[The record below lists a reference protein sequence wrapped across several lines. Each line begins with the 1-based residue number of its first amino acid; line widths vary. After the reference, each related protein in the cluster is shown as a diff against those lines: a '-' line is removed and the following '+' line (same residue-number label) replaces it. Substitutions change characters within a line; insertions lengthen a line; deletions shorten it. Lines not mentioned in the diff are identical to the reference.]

1 MLIGF
6 RKTKPLGTFSIVF
19 FVTMLAVQEYYGR
32 LLFKPDVPWGIV
44 SLELASDVASTSDIF
59 KSWGPEL
66 KSRAIKSLFWDYG
79 FLISYGLLSFLAS
92 RWAGLKIDQAWNWP
106 VAARVGQVVAIL
118 AILAAL
124 LDAVENTALLW
135 QLFEGPH
142 TIPARLAWI
151 CATTK
156 FAILGAVLLFVAG
169 GVLATARPSESER
182 KNRPTNS

>member
-124 LDAVENTALLW
+124 LQE
-135 QLFEGPH
+135 
-142 TIPARLAWI
+142 
-151 CATTK
+151 
-156 FAILGAVLLFVAG
+156 GAV
-169 GVLATARPSESER
+169 
-182 KNRPTNS
+182 